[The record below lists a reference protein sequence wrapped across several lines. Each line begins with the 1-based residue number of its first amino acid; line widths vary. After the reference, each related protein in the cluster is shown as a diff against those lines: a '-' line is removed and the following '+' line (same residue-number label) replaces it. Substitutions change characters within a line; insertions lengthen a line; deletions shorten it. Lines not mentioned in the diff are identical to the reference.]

1 LNLQRSTIFSSSE
14 LAIVV
19 MDARTRAVPLK
30 DIPASLPT
38 ATVLENVDHVELAK
52 TYLNCLHDLSRED
65 LREDSWWK
73 DLFAFTDTSRT
84 FNGVERVLSAWREL
98 LVTHATSPFKLMPD
112 GSRVMRLGSTSWVQ
126 ASFTFERAI
135 EPART
140 GSGSIRLVPDEDGT
154 WKIWIISTMLE
165 QVPDFGNVDVLESQ
179 PMLPSDGS
187 GANGHISECTPHRYD
202 TVVVG
207 AGPAGLST
215 CGRLK
220 ALGVSCIALEKY
232 SEIGGNWTNRYET
245 MKLHTSKEAC
255 QMPFDRTWG
264 PEYSY
269 FLTAK
274 HLAEGYQR
282 YVKKYDLNVQLSSRV
297 EKASWNEKEETWTIT
312 VISKNQTKTLTARHL
327 VLATGATGSIPKMP
341 DLAGKEA
348 FRGEVLHSVD
358 YKNATRWKGKKCV
371 IVGTANTAH
380 DIAENMLDGQVD
392 SVTMV
397 QRSATAVLPIAYYR
411 KAHDPVYN
419 DKISTEV
426 SDRIFLWSTPVPIF
440 RLLVLQTIGG
450 LANQDSKYF
459 DALDRVGF
467 KTQRVCD
474 MANMLYER
482 LGGHYLDVGASAKV
496 AQGLIKMKSDQ
507 PLTGFNEQGLTF
519 GDGSTLKADVVVFAT
534 GFEGNMRKMAEKFLD
549 EEVSNLTD
557 DCFHVDAEGELIGA
571 WKPMKQ
577 PNIWYAAGDIA
588 HIRFFSRFLALQIKA
603 DLEGATFRPYLKH
616 KPLTGLEYD

>member
-1 LNLQRSTIFSSSE
+1 
-14 LAIVV
+14 
-19 MDARTRAVPLK
+19 MDTRTRAVPIK

-38 ATVLENVDHVELAK
+38 ATVLENVDHIELAK
-52 TYLNCLHDLSRED
+52 TYLNRLHDLSRED

-73 DLFAFTDTSRT
+73 DLFAFTETSRT

-98 LVTHATSPFKLMPD
+98 LVTHATSGFKLMPD
-112 GSRVMRLGSTSWVQ
+112 GSRVMQMGRTSWVQ
-126 ASFTFERAI
+126 ASFTFERAT
-135 EPART
+135 EPPRT

-165 QVPDFGNVDVLESQ
+165 QIPSFGNVDVLEPQST
-179 PMLPSDGS
+179 LSSDMN
-187 GANGHISECTPHRYD
+187 GANGHVTKHTAYGYD
-202 TVVVG
+202 AVVVG
-207 AGPAGLST
+207 AGPAGLSM

-245 MKLHTSKEAC
+245 MKLHTSKESC
-255 QMPFDRTWG
+255 QLPFDRTWG

-282 YVKKYDLNVQLSSRV
+282 YVKKYNLNVQLSSQV
-297 EKASWNEKEETWTIT
+297 EKASWNEREGTWTIT
-312 VISKNQTKTLTARHL
+312 VISKNQTETLTARHL
-327 VLATGATGSIPKMP
+327 VLAIGATGSIPKMP
-341 DLAGKEA
+341 HLAGKEA
-348 FRGEVLHSVD
+348 FRGEVLHSVY

-380 DIAENMLDGQVD
+380 DIAEDMLDVHVE

-397 QRSATAVLPIAYYR
+397 QRSATPVLPIAYYR

-419 DKISTEV
+419 DKIPTEI
-426 SDRIFLWSTPVPIF
+426 SDRIFLWSTPVPVF
-440 RLLVLQTIGG
+440 RLLVLQTIGF
-450 LANQDSKYF
+450 LANQDSEYF
-459 DALDRVGF
+459 DALDGVGF

-482 LGGHYLDVGASAKV
+482 LGGHHLDVGAAAKV
-496 AQGLIKMKSDQ
+496 AQGLIKVKSDQ
-507 PLTGFNEQGLTF
+507 PLNGFNEHGLMF

-534 GFEGNMRKMAEKFLD
+534 GFEGNMRKMSEKFLD
-549 EEVSNLTD
+549 QEVTSSMD

-603 DLEGATFRPYLKH
+603 DLEGATFRPYLNH
-616 KPLTGLEYD
+616 KP